1 MNPHQPSNF
10 KLSLHIDLVP
20 RNISL
25 HHIKG
30 LATFTSLDRYVLL
43 FLLGP
48 QLSTFTTATIPTYS
62 FIATLPQAE
71 L

>member
-1 MNPHQPSNF
+1 
-10 KLSLHIDLVP
+10 
-20 RNISL
+20 
-25 HHIKG
+25 
-30 LATFTSLDRYVLL
+30 VLL